1 MSDPCNILD
10 LVTKDT
16 FSDGQINWGRVVAL
30 ISFFRVLVASIDK
43 SSKEKIISYITES
56 FSKHMMTQTEWLN
69 LNDWWVSMTQ

>member
-43 SSKEKIISYITES
+43 SSQEKTISYIAEW
-56 FSKHMMTQTEWLN
+56 FSKFTMTQTEWFN